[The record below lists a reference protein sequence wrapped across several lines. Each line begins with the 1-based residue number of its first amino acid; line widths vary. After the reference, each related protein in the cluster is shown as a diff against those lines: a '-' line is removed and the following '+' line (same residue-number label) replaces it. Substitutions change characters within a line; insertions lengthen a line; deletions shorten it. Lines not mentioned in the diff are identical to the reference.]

1 MVKSEKTS
9 SSDSGVMNDIDA
21 KPALTSLPA
30 ANGGGPDGDKKNMKK
45 PGRSTN
51 QLQYLQRVVLKAIWK
66 HQYAW
71 PFHAPVDA
79 TKLGLP
85 VSRVECTACC
95 LAIDWSIDLVLYIWI
110 MLLIDTL
117 LRVSANFRIKS

>member
-1 MVKSEKTS
+1 METVYGYWCVFVLYVAIFLQQGGSGVVKSEKTS

-30 ANGGGPDGDKKNMKK
+30 ANGAGPDGDKKNMKK

-85 VSRVECTACC
+85 VSSVECAAWFISC
-95 LAIDWSIDLVLYIWI
+95 
-110 MLLIDTL
+110 
-117 LRVSANFRIKS
+117 